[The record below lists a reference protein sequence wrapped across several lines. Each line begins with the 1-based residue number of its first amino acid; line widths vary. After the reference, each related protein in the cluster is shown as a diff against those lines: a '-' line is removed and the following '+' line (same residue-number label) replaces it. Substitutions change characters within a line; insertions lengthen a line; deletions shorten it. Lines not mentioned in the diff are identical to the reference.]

1 MIWSA
6 AIYRRFAAALRP
18 FVNEE
23 ITGKK
28 KKAVINHRS
37 PKKNMARIGVFVCW
51 CGENIARTVDVE
63 QVASAAAEMPGV
75 ACAMTCKYMCSE
87 PGQAAI
93 RHKIAEEHL
102 TGVVVASCSPHMH
115 LRTFRKAAEK
125 EGLNPYLVEMANIRE
140 HCSWVHQDR
149 TQATA
154 KAIDLVAMAV
164 AKTRNDQALAPITI
178 PLTRRAMV
186 IGGGVAGIQAALDI
200 ADAGYQVALV
210 EREPSIGGKMAGL
223 SETFPTLDCSQCIL
237 TPRMVEAGQHPNIT
251 LHTYS
256 EVESVEGYVG
266 NFRVKVRKKARYID
280 MEKCTG
286 CGQCWN
292 HCPAKKNPSA
302 FDYGLGQRTAIYIP
316 FPQAV
321 PARPV
326 IDAAAC
332 LKLTKGKCGICAKKC
347 QAGAIRFDDEER
359 MVTEEVGAIVVA
371 TGYKLYSIE
380 KKTGTAYPL
389 PTAAGTPLPLSGY
402 GEYGYGRYADVIDSL
417 QFERLLSAS
426 GPTGGEVRRPSDGQ
440 VPKNVVFISCVGS
453 RDNAKGIAYCS
464 KICCM
469 YTAKHT
475 MLYKHKVHDGQAH
488 VFYMDIR
495 SGGKNY
501 DEFVRR
507 AIEQDGAHYLR
518 GRVSKIVEQSGRLIV
533 RGVDT
538 LAGEAVTIEADL
550 VVLAAAMCPSDGAE
564 TLAQKL
570 NVGYDENGFL
580 SESHPKLRPVE
591 TNAAGVYVC
600 GACQGPKD
608 IPESVAQATA
618 CAGKTLVMFSRQQL
632 TREPE
637 IARVDETNCAACF
650 ACVRACP
657 YTAIERA
664 EIRDRKGNLVK
675 RTARVNP
682 GLCMGCGTCV
692 AVCPSKSA
700 DLAGFSEQQIY
711 AMVESL
717 V

>member
-1 MIWSA
+1 
-6 AIYRRFAAALRP
+6 
-18 FVNEE
+18 
-23 ITGKK
+23 
-28 KKAVINHRS
+28 
-37 PKKNMARIGVFVCW
+37 MAKIGVFVCW

-63 QVASAAAEMPGV
+63 QVAAAAGEMPGV

-87 PGQAAI
+87 PGQATI
-93 RHKIAEEHL
+93 RQKIAAEHL

-140 HCSWVHQDR
+140 QCSWVHHNRD
-149 TQATA
+149 QATA
-154 KAIDLVAMAV
+154 KAIDLVSMSV
-164 AKTRNDQALAPITI
+164 AKTRFNHALAPIEI
-178 PLTRRAMV
+178 PLTRRALV

-200 ADAGYQVALV
+200 ADAGYQVVLV

-256 EVESVEGYVG
+256 EIESVEGFVG
-266 NFRVKVRKKARYID
+266 NFRVTIRKKARYID
-280 MEKCTG
+280 MSKCTG

-292 HCPAKKNPSA
+292 ACPSKKNPSA

-326 IDAAAC
+326 IDAAVC
-332 LKLTKGKCGICAKKC
+332 MKLTKDKCGICAKKC
-347 QAGAIRFDDEER
+347 QPGAIRFDDEDR
-359 MVTEEVGAIVVA
+359 LVTEEVGAIVVA
-371 TGYKLYSIE
+371 TGYKLYSVGRE
-380 KKTGTAYPL
+380 QRNGRLT
-389 PTAAGTPLPLSGY
+389 GY

-426 GPTGGEVRRPSDGQ
+426 GPTGGEVRRPSDGK
-440 VPKNVVFISCVGS
+440 VPQRVVFISCVGS
-453 RDNAKGIAYCS
+453 RDNAKGISYCS

-469 YTAKHT
+469 YNAKHT
-475 MLYKHKVHDGQAH
+475 MLYKHKVHGGDAH

-495 SGGKNY
+495 AGGKNY

-507 AIEQDGAHYLR
+507 AIEQDGAHYHR
-518 GRVSKIVEQSGRLIV
+518 GRVSKIVEQDGQLIV

-538 LAGEAVTIEADL
+538 LAGEPVTIKADL

-564 TLAQKL
+564 ALAQKL

-618 CAGKTLVMFSRQQL
+618 AAGKVLVMFSHQQL
-632 TREPE
+632 AREPE
-637 IARVDETNCAACF
+637 IARVDEMNCAACF
-650 ACVRACP
+650 ACARACP
-657 YTAIERA
+657 YGAIERA
-664 EIRDRKGNLVK
+664 EIRDRKGQLIK
-675 RTARVNP
+675 RTARVNA